1 MEGSQARLPL
11 LWGPPAGSLRLGL
24 TLPATGPMIRK
35 VTAKR
40 QRPLRRG
47 DIVEVRP
54 PAEILSTL
62 GEDGS
67 LDGVLF
73 MPEMLHYAGRRF
85 RVSTR
90 VEKFC
95 DTIQGSRSRRISD
108 TVYLDNLRCDGSGHG
123 GCQAACRLYWKEDWL
138 VRVAENG
145 ESSPA
150 DDEAGFADL
159 EQVTRASSRRL
170 EQSEE
175 GVGELF
181 RCQATDA
188 LAASEPLGDFDLTQY
203 SRELRSGNVGIRR
216 LLKVALRAL
225 EFMIGRRLGLIGPI
239 SIKARLL
246 VKVRPGAKAS
256 EPLGLAVG
264 DWVRVKSEEEIR
276 RTLDERGRNRGL
288 WFDRE
293 MRSYCGG
300 IYQIKARIERII
312 DERTGRMIE
321 IKTDAFVLDGV
332 VCTGDCSPSRWLCPR
347 EITPYWRD
355 AWLSRVDPPPWA
367 AAKATVQTDG
377 RAQHPGAPAERSRLS
392 GPRRR

>member
-1 MEGSQARLPL
+1 MIGS
-11 LWGPPAGSLRLGL
+11 
-24 TLPATGPMIRK
+24 
-35 VTAKR
+35 VTASME
-40 QRPLRRG
+40 RPLRRG

-54 PAEILSTL
+54 PAEILATL

-73 MPEMLHYAGRRF
+73 MPEMLRYAGRRF

-90 VEKFC
+90 VEKVC
-95 DTIQGSRSRRISD
+95 DTIQGSRSRRMRD
-108 TVYLDNLRCDGSGHG
+108 TVYLDDLRCDGSGHG

-138 VRVAENG
+138 VRVAENA

-150 DDEAGFADL
+150 ANDEAALTEL
-159 EQVTRASSRRL
+159 ERVTRASSRRR

-175 GVGELF
+175 EVGELF

-188 LAASEPLGDFDLTQY
+188 PAASEPLRDFDLRQY
-203 SRELRSGNVGIRR
+203 IRELRCGNVGIRR
-216 LLKVALRAL
+216 LFRVALRAV
-225 EFMIGRRLGLIGPI
+225 ESMVGRRLRLIGPI
-239 SIKARLL
+239 SIKARLR
-246 VKVRPGAKAS
+246 VKLRPGAKAS

-300 IYQIKARIERII
+300 IYRVKARIERII

-321 IKTDAFVLDGV
+321 IKSDAFVLDGV

-347 EITPYWRD
+347 EITQYWRE

-367 AAKATVQTDG
+367 AAGPTVQTDG
-377 RAQHPGAPAERSRLS
+377 RAQHPGRQ
-392 GPRRR
+392 PREAA